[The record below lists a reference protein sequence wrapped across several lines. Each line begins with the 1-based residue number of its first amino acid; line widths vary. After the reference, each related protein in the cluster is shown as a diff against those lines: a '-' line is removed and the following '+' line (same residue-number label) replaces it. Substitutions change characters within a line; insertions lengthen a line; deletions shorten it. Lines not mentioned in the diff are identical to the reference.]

1 MSFETNGMEMNQS
14 ILRTLKKIIEKMEK
28 EDALTK
34 NIGDDRMP
42 NEIKKKIEGMVNA
55 E

>member
-1 MSFETNGMEMNQS
+1 MSFETDGMEMNQS

-28 EDALTK
+28 EDARTK
-34 NIGDDRMP
+34 RIGDDMMA